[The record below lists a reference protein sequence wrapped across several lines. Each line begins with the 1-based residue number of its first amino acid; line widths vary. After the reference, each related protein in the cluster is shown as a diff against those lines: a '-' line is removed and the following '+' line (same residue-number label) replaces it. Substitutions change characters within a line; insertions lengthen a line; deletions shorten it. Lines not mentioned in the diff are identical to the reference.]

1 MISYEN
7 NENGLM
13 QCRLPKTHISILTTI
28 FHVSWQR
35 VENRVL
41 HDSNWNRRPQ
51 SRILHAL
58 WMTSKYSDLHNTI
71 FALKSICFQHH
82 DFIYATSE
90 SHEFI
95 IRFLLIS
102 EFAHSF
108 DMSAINVS
116 IIHVIPCITV
126 SMLSLNTL
134 MEMRC
139 LPSVFPMVPIARMRL
154 YLVPLCS
161 NSSPSCNAKVNLYS
175 F

>member
-1 MISYEN
+1 M
-7 NENGLM
+7 
-13 QCRLPKTHISILTTI
+13 
-28 FHVSWQR
+28 
-35 VENRVL
+35 
-41 HDSNWNRRPQ
+41 
-51 SRILHAL
+51 
-58 WMTSKYSDLHNTI
+58 I

-90 SHEFI
+90 SHKFI

-108 DMSAINVS
+108 NMSAINVS

-139 LPSVFPMVPIARMRL
+139 LPSVFPMAPTYCADAIVFDSIVFKFIAVMQCESEFIFILISYFEFPVEFTDYFHEIAVIERITMEFT
-154 YLVPLCS
+154 PFS
-161 NSSPSCNAKVNLYS
+161 NIHIPTIIIMDWHCTLLPAES
-175 F
+175 FVDFT